1 MSIQETIAQ
10 LTKTEA
16 ELERQLQ
23 AVRTAR
29 KALEGTGKSA
39 PAPTHRRASRARTT
53 APRQNA
59 SRRTV
64 SKAEALAPDKVI
76 SLVTFDGVAA
86 SDIREQTGGTPDQLL
101 KVLKSLEEQ
110 GAVRRSGQRRA
121 TRWHLAN
128 QGTN

>member
-1 MSIQETIAQ
+1 MSIQETVAE

-23 AVRTAR
+23 AVRAAR
-29 KALEGTGKSA
+29 KALEGAAKPASA
-39 PAPTHRRASRARTT
+39 PPRRRASRARTT
-53 APRQNA
+53 APKQNG

-64 SKAEALAPDKVI
+64 SKAAALAPDKVI

-101 KVLKSLEEQ
+101 KVL
-110 GAVRRSGQRRA
+110 RS
-121 TRWHLAN
+121 
-128 QGTN
+128 